1 MQQRI
6 IMINKLIFAIS
17 FFSLFILNGCTQ
29 RDRDAISDLTY
40 ALTGVPGA
48 KHKQALQN
56 QEQGVPSKARLE
68 RLKQIEEFKAR
79 RSYWVGKSVDDLV
92 MSWGSPSNTHK
103 RTDGGTQYTWKW
115 TQNNGW
121 GQSTICTNN
130 FVANKKGTITDW
142 NYSGCWEHL

>member
-1 MQQRI
+1 
-6 IMINKLIFAIS
+6 
-17 FFSLFILNGCTQ
+17 
-29 RDRDAISDLTY
+29 
-40 ALTGVPGA
+40 
-48 KHKQALQN
+48 
-56 QEQGVPSKARLE
+56 
-68 RLKQIEEFKAR
+68 
-79 RSYWVGKSVDDLV
+79 

-121 GQSTICTNN
+121 GQSAICTNN

>member
-1 MQQRI
+1 
-6 IMINKLIFAIS
+6 
-17 FFSLFILNGCTQ
+17 
-29 RDRDAISDLTY
+29 
-40 ALTGVPGA
+40 
-48 KHKQALQN
+48 
-56 QEQGVPSKARLE
+56 
-68 RLKQIEEFKAR
+68 
-79 RSYWVGKSVDDLV
+79 